1 MSNLIKGYNTYHTKP
16 FIIDANKSEIA
27 MQIDEK
33 ARLYQEQLLARE
45 GLGEPDEQ
53 GFVSGLMVS
62 EVTVQEDDRYAEYV
76 TDIEIAHEAALIL
89 NEAYDEASC
98 IVEEAIK
105 QSEQVKNE
113 SRQEGIEIGK
123 QEGLEAAAEEIEQLK
138 EQLRK
143 EQEEFKNQLQK
154 EQEEVY
160 SNLEPRFADVVCDL
174 VERLTGVV
182 MDQNKDIIMY
192 LINNAM
198 KDIDNAHS
206 FVIYLSEN
214 DYPYVQENKDKI
226 YGCLNPNISIE
237 LYQDAK
243 LSKNQC
249 KIETENGLVD
259 LSLNLQLQ
267 QLKDALKLLNA

>member
-1 MSNLIKGYNTYHTKP
+1 MSNLIKGYNTFNSKP
-16 FIIDANKSEIA
+16 FIIDANKSEIV

-33 ARLYQEQLLARE
+33 ARLYHEQMLARE
-45 GLGEPDEQ
+45 GQGEPDEQ

-62 EVTVQEDDRYAEYV
+62 EVAVQEDERYAEYI
-76 TDIEIAHEAALIL
+76 TDIEIAHEAAIIL
-89 NEAYDEASC
+89 NEAYDEANA
-98 IVEEAIK
+98 IVDKAIQ
-105 QSEQVKNE
+105 QSNQIKEE
-113 SRQEGIEIGK
+113 SRQEGIELGR
-123 QEGLEAAAEEIEQLK
+123 QEGLAAAAAEIEQLK
-138 EQLRK
+138 EQLLQ
-143 EQEEFKNQLQK
+143 EQEEYKNQLIR

-160 SNLEPRFADVVCDL
+160 SGLEPRFAEVVCDL

-182 MDQNKDIIMY
+182 VKQNKDIIMY

-206 FVIYLSEN
+206 FVIYLSED
-214 DYPYVQENKDKI
+214 DYPYVEENKDKI
-226 YGCLNPNISIE
+226 YGVMNPNISVE

-267 QLKDALKLLNA
+267 QLQDALKLLNA